1 MTKAELVNE
10 ISVRT
15 GISREDT
22 LIVVEGFMSEVKRA
36 MRKGDN
42 IYLRGFGTFLVK
54 TRKEKTG
61 RNITQKSTII
71 IPEHN
76 IPAFKATKDFIYE
89 NGDYMSV
96 EGKK

>member
-61 RNITQKSTII
+61 RNITQ
-71 IPEHN
+71 PREL
-76 IPAFKATKDFIYE
+76 ATQAGRQTGPLSCPLI
-89 NGDYMSV
+89 
-96 EGKK
+96 

>member
-36 MRKGDN
+36 MRKGD
-42 IYLRGFGTFLVK
+42 VK
-54 TRKEKTG
+54 AALIKRLA
-61 RNITQKSTII
+61 N
-71 IPEHN
+71 
-76 IPAFKATKDFIYE
+76 
-89 NGDYMSV
+89 
-96 EGKK
+96 

>member
-22 LIVVEGFMSEVKRA
+22 LIVVEGFMSEVKIA

-42 IYLRGFGTFLVK
+42 IYFRGFGTFLVK

-71 IPEHN
+71 IPEHK
-76 IPAFKATKDFIYE
+76 IAAFKATKDFIYE